1 MQDQK
6 KINEDSILMSRGSTR
21 GHQPEIYNIS
31 DIRGIDIENKNKTVF
46 SDRGLNIE
54 TANNLNKST
63 KMKNTQEK
71 TKSSSRPAISEFI
84 EENK

>member
-1 MQDQK
+1 M
-6 KINEDSILMSRGSTR
+6 
-21 GHQPEIYNIS
+21 
-31 DIRGIDIENKNKTVF
+31 F